1 MKSSDLLLIGGVGL
15 AALYLGNKFIQSAP
29 TAAASYTN
37 QVIAQQTRNASN
49 MAELYYNQELAKLN
63 TAQQFLFPTSN
74 PLIVQTVPY
83 NKTVDTYAQNVL
95 NQLKSLGV
103 TF

>member
-1 MKSSDLLLIGGVGL
+1 MKSSDLLLFGVLGIG
-15 AALYLGNKFIQSAP
+15 ALYFGNKLKEAIP
-29 TAAASYTN
+29 EAAASYTN
-37 QVIAQQTRNASN
+37 QVIAQQARNAGN
-49 MAELYYNQELAKLN
+49 MAELYFNQELAKLN

-103 TF
+103 SF